1 MTKSLKA
8 PIYLAL
14 GEAGMLI
21 ATVEQQKLAI
31 LAIIQQLAAQGVD
44 LHAVAEGAK
53 LRIFGS
59 PDLFELPAE
68 YRLRAA
74 SAVDELI
81 AEALADPADSAE

>member
-1 MTKSLKA
+1 MTNSLK
-8 PIYLAL
+8 PEIYQAL
-14 GEAGMLI
+14 REAGMLI
-21 ATVEQQKLAI
+21 ATVEQQKLAM
-31 LAIIQQLAAQGVD
+31 LAIIQQLATQGVD
-44 LHAVAEGAK
+44 LVAVAEGAK

-81 AEALADPADSAE
+81 GEAIRDPTDSAR

>member
-1 MTKSLKA
+1 
-8 PIYLAL
+8 
-14 GEAGMLI
+14 
-21 ATVEQQKLAI
+21 
-31 LAIIQQLAAQGVD
+31 VD
-44 LHAVAEGAK
+44 LVAVAEAAK

-81 AEALADPADSAE
+81 GEAIKDPADSAR